1 MSGRI
6 YYVSW
11 DAPTAVTT
19 IIDIFE
25 FVPAANKPIKIHE
38 LHLWQTLD
46 VGDAQEEIIQL
57 SWRRNYTTSGSTGGT
72 AVAVPVNP
80 SDTAAGFSLE
90 CRNTVVAVTGSPLIA
105 FLDGWNVR
113 VPYIWTPTPDDMP
126 YISAG
131 QTQFVFRLDAA
142 PTDSLTM
149 NAMAIVEEM
158 G

>member
-11 DAPTAVTT
+11 DAATGVTAS
-19 IIDIFE
+19 IDIFE
-25 FVPAANKPIKIHE
+25 FAPADDKPIFIHE
-38 LHLWQTLD
+38 LAIWQTSD
-46 VGDAQEEIIQL
+46 FGDAQEEILGI
-57 SWRRNYTTSGSTGGT
+57 SWRRKYTSSGSGGGT

-90 CRNTVVAVTGSPLIA
+90 CRNTTVANTGTPDVV

-113 VPYIWTPTPDDMP
+113 VPYIWTPSIDDRP
-126 YISAG
+126 FCTQA
-131 QTQFVFRLDAA
+131 QTQIVFRLDNA
-142 PTDSLTM
+142 PADSLTM
-149 NAMAIVEEM
+149 NARAIVEEL